1 MRQLY
6 RQSESELRPQQRAMF
21 VPDLTEDVLR
31 RAGIEP
37 GMRVLDLGC
46 GAGDTSFLLAR
57 LVGPSGLVVGIDP
70 SSEAIDLAEK
80 RATVAGQCYWTRFM
94 VDDSETFVPAEP
106 FDVLIVR
113 LKLLQPREV
122 LIVRLKLLQPHEP
135 LAAFLRFSSHV
146 RAGGVVVLVSGVP
159 CEAGP
164 HHTK

>member
-31 RAGIEP
+31 RAGIEA

-46 GAGDTSFLLAR
+46 GAGDVSLLLAR

-70 SSEAIDLAEK
+70 SSEAIDLAER
-80 RATVAGQCYWTRFM
+80 RATVAGQCYWTHFIAA
-94 VDDSETFVPAEP
+94 DLDTFVSVEP
-106 FDVLIVR
+106 FDALIVR
-113 LKLLQPREV
+113 LKLLYPREP
-122 LIVRLKLLQPHEP
+122 IATFLQF
-135 LAAFLRFSSHV
+135 ASHV
-146 RAGGVVVLVSGVP
+146 RAGGVVVVAFGAS